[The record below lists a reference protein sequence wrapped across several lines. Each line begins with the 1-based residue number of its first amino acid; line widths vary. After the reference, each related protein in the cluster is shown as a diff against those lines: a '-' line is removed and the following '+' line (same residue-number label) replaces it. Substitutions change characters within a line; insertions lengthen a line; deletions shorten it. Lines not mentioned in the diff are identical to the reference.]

1 MTPPTREARGGDRG
15 APDRP
20 TRHRG
25 RRQPGGIAHRGCARR
40 PVRPRHGDRARCAA
54 ARRASSYGR
63 PPGRHGHVLLPSGLR
78 ELTALL
84 PGFTD
89 DLRAHGA
96 HLLHVG
102 EIRFH
107 VAGDH
112 LRLDDTEPQLVG
124 ATRPAARVGG
134 AVPGQRPAQRRD
146 HRRRRRPRPRA
157 RRRCA
162 RDRAERPSA
171 GRRVRD
177 DARRRPGRRRRRSRI
192 TVARWLADA
201 GIAPPVAGSHTGSAP
216 STRTCRSSLS
226 RAVAT
231 SSSRW
236 LPDGYAV
243 LGDAVCSLNSLY
255 AQGMSMALREAALL
269 GRIVDRHGT
278 RGVGVAFLR
287 EATRWST
294 PPGRWR
300 PARTSATRRSPGRG
314 RSPGGCSISTSAN
327 LQRRTRGGGA
337 GVSHDTNPRRCSRGT
352 GYWR

>member
-1 MTPPTREARGGDRG
+1 MRSRVSALPSVEITDGVDARGLVLD
-15 APDRP
+15 
-20 TRHRG
+20 
-25 RRQPGGIAHRGCARR
+25 GG
-40 PVRPRHGDRARCAA
+40 VR
-54 ARRASSYGR
+54 
-63 PPGRHGHVLLPSGLR
+63 VTGLSVR
-78 ELTALL
+78 
-84 PGFTD
+84 
-89 DLRAHGA
+89 
-96 HLLHVG
+96 
-102 EIRFH
+102 
-107 VAGDH
+107 
-112 LRLDDTEPQLVG
+112 
-124 ATRPAARVGG
+124 
-134 AVPGQRPAQRRD
+134 RRD
-146 HRRRRRPRPRA
+146 GG
-157 RRRCA
+157 
-162 RDRAERPSA
+162 SA
-171 GRRVRD
+171 TTL
-177 DARRRPGRRRRRSRI
+177 DADPGRRRRRSRI

>member
-1 MTPPTREARGGDRG
+1 MRC
-15 APDRP
+15 RP
-20 TRHRG
+20 TGVLVRAS
-25 RRQPGGIAHRGCARR
+25 PGQA
-40 PVRPRHGDRARCAA
+40 RPRLAAVGPAGADRAA
-54 ARRASSYGR
+54 ARVHRRPAGPRR
-63 PPGRHGHVLLPSGLR
+63 PPAARRRDPLPRRRRPPAAGRH
-78 ELTALL
+78 
-84 PGFTD
+84 
-89 DLRAHGA
+89 RAA
-96 HLLHVG
+96 
-102 EIRFH
+102 
-107 VAGDH
+107 AGRGD
-112 LRLDDTEPQLVG
+112 P
-124 ATRPAARVGG
+124 PAARVGA